1 MDEFWR
7 AILTAASMIWEFDA
21 GLWEIIGLSL
31 RVSLTAT
38 LIAAL
43 IGLPLGALIALGRF
57 PGRRPLIVI
66 FNALMG
72 LPPVVVGLIVYL
84 LLSRA
89 GPFGVFNLLFTPTA
103 MVIAQI
109 ILVLPIIIS
118 LSREILETLW
128 EEYQEALRSLGAAP
142 GQALVILLWE
152 GRAMLIT
159 ALLAGFGRAVAEV
172 GAVMIVGGNIDHVTR
187 VMTTSITL
195 EASKGNLSMALG
207 LGIVLLVLSFAIS
220 IGAHGFRHV
229 SNVRQP
235 A

>member
-57 PGRRPLIVI
+57 PGRRLLIVI

-118 LSREILETLW
+118 LSRENLETLW
-128 EEYQEALRSLGAAP
+128 GRVSGGPALPRRRAGSGA
-142 GQALVILLWE
+142 
-152 GRAMLIT
+152 
-159 ALLAGFGRAVAEV
+159 
-172 GAVMIVGGNIDHVTR
+172 GNP
-187 VMTTSITL
+187 
-195 EASKGNLSMALG
+195 ALG
-207 LGIVLLVLSFAIS
+207 RPGDVDNGTA
-220 IGAHGFRHV
+220 GGFQPRRRR
-229 SNVRQP
+229 SRRRDDCRRQY
-235 A
+235 

>member
-1 MDEFWR
+1 
-7 AILTAASMIWEFDA
+7 
-21 GLWEIIGLSL
+21 
-31 RVSLTAT
+31 
-38 LIAAL
+38 
-43 IGLPLGALIALGRF
+43 
-57 PGRRPLIVI
+57 
-66 FNALMG
+66 MG

-229 SNVRQP
+229 SNVQQP
-235 A
+235 V